1 MVNDPARS
9 DEKGGMGTFVAP
21 GEHPGMAAGL
31 RRVSDA
37 AAFGTIRQE
46 EPAPRETD
54 ERTRL
59 RKAVAVALLPSMALW
74 TIIWYALSHLIS
86 NWP

>member
-1 MVNDPARS
+1 M
-9 DEKGGMGTFVAP
+9 ETYVAL
-21 GEHPGMAAGL
+21 GERPGMAAGL
-31 RRVSDA
+31 RLVSDA
-37 AAFGTIRQE
+37 AVSGAIRQAE
-46 EPAPRETD
+46 RAPRETD

-74 TIIWYALSHLIS
+74 AIIWYALSHLIS